1 MDRTP
6 GPNWLLRTL
15 IIISVGVHGLIL
27 VHLSGVYRSS
37 ALTYIEMS
45 LQNISRP
52 STRHIPRPRP
62 RPKEPDPQDQVRPLD
77 VVQRPLPQFKPLVMA
92 PVETKVADSLVE
104 GIAVPVI
111 PHTPGVES
119 AGWIPAPQTRAAVDE
134 TMTTASYLEMVRLK
148 IESRKRYP
156 ETAKAGSIEGRVT
169 IRFIL
174 AVDGSVRDVAVVN
187 GARYSALNTAALD
200 AVKNAAPF
208 PRPPANLF
216 PGDMALKL
224 TIVFELT

>member
-27 VHLSGVYRSS
+27 VHLSGIYRSS

-45 LQNISRP
+45 LQNINRP
-52 STRHIPRPRP
+52 SARQIPRPRP
-62 RPKEPDPQDQVRPLD
+62 RPKAPDSQDQLRPLNA
-77 VVQRPLPQFKPLVMA
+77 VQRPLPRFKPLVMA
-92 PVETKVADSLVE
+92 PVENRFPDSLVE
-104 GIAVPVI
+104 GIAAPAI
-111 PHTPGVES
+111 PRAPGVES
-119 AGWIPAPQTRAAVDE
+119 AGWIPAPQSHAAAE
-134 TMTTASYLEMVRLK
+134 EYMTKASYLDMVRLK

-156 ETAKAGSIEGRVT
+156 ETARTGSIEGRVT

-174 AVDGSVRDVAVVN
+174 VTDGSVRDVAVVK
-187 GARYSALNTAALD
+187 GAPCSALNTAALD

-208 PRPPANLF
+208 PRPPTSLF
-216 PGDMALKL
+216 PGDLSLKL